1 MCYDKAMDQFFTSTG
16 HERFVDCRKLNQTK
30 GKAGAIEGLL
40 KEIEAEKVE
49 RAACEASVRKCIESV
64 ETSCMKVSPCAGCG
78 CMATGLVV
86 SDLSRGGF
94 ECLRVN
100 PENEESM
107 QQELAMLAACQCHLA
122 KQCFPMWRLLAPCTN
137 TTGGCTTWIVL
148 GEAAGRCKCAWGAQ
162 RHAKTMGQCPM
173 FGHRTWWLVGQ
184 ISGLRVF

>member
-1 MCYDKAMDQFFTSTG
+1 MCKGGDPEDGVMCYDKAMDQFFTSTG

-30 GKAGAIEGLL
+30 GKAEAITKLL
-40 KEIEAEKVE
+40 EEIEAEKVE
-49 RAACEASVRKCIESV
+49 RAACETSVRECIESV

-107 QQELAMLAACQCHLA
+107 QQELAMLAACQW
-122 KQCFPMWRLLAPCTN
+122 PS
-137 TTGGCTTWIVL
+137 
-148 GEAAGRCKCAWGAQ
+148 GEAMFPNVETARTVHEHNGRLYHLDRAGC
-162 RHAKTMGQCPM
+162 
-173 FGHRTWWLVGQ
+173 
-184 ISGLRVF
+184 SGGMDRSG